1 MGATQRNCRDIAMT
15 VHGPAIPHGVTNQQ
29 GPLIV
34 MIDELDRCR
43 PSFAVEFLETTKHL
57 FAVDQVVFV
66 LAVNR
71 KELAHAVKA
80 LYGNDFDAD
89 RYLRRF
95 FDIDFRLPE
104 PVRGRENYIDVLLD
118 STEIEDPVVR
128 NSGYL

>member
-1 MGATQRNCRDIAMT
+1 MAQKLVAKKGE
-15 VHGPAIPHGVTNQQ
+15 

-43 PSFAVEFLETTKHL
+43 PSFAVEFLETAKHL

-80 LYGNDFDAD
+80 LYVMTLMQTDTCAVF
-89 RYLRRF
+89 L
-95 FDIDFRLPE
+95 I
-104 PVRGRENYIDVLLD
+104 
-118 STEIEDPVVR
+118 
-128 NSGYL
+128 